1 HIPDAPRSPASPYP
15 TLFRS
20 AGVGKSVTA
29 DVALTG
35 TVADK
40 ANYQLTSPSA
50 GTTANIDKRSV
61 TASIVADN
69 KTYDGTDNASISSC
83 SLETQTANHGV
94 VSPDAVGSADS
105 KRPFSVASAS
115 V

>member
-1 HIPDAPRSPASPYP
+1 TPAHKQFPYT

-20 AGVGKSVTA
+20 ISSCSLETQTANHGVVSPDAVGCAASNGHFGSAAAGVGKSVTA

-69 KTYDGTDNASISSC
+69 KT
-83 SLETQTANHGV
+83 
-94 VSPDAVGSADS
+94 
-105 KRPFSVASAS
+105 
-115 V
+115 